1 MSTELQQVLDSISE
15 LKTEF
20 TGLKTE
26 FTASENRLEK
36 KIEEVRTELK
46 AELKE
51 AKLDAK
57 LFNTKFDYDRQ
68 ATQWVIILSFT
79 LIVAATAITIFASV
93 FTFR

>member
-1 MSTELQQVLDSISE
+1 MSAELQQVLDSISE
-15 LKTEF
+15 LKA
-20 TGLKTE
+20 E
-26 FTASENRLEK
+26 FTASENRLEN
-36 KIEEVRTELK
+36 KIEEARTELK

-57 LFNTKFDYDRQ
+57 LFNTKFDYYQQ